1 MWRSRKLILMALL
14 AIVLLGAIVGGV
26 AFAQAQNGD
35 ESQPVDQ
42 RGALLDRV
50 CQIYEQKTGVAIDR
64 DALKD
69 SFAQAERELQAEALQ
84 NRLQK
89 LVDQGTITQEQADQY
104 LQWWQSRP
112 DVPLPGPQGPMCPEG
127 PRFRGH
133 GFPGKMWG
141 QSEVEKNL

>member
-1 MWRSRKLILMALL
+1 MWRNKKLILMAVL
-14 AIVLLGAIVGGV
+14 ATVLLGAIVGGV

-50 CQIYEQKTGVAIDR
+50 CQIYEQKTGVAIDQHI
-64 DALKD
+64 LKD
-69 SFAQAERELQAEALQ
+69 SFVQAERELQAEALQ

-89 LVDQGTITQEQADQY
+89 MVDDGRMTQEQADQY

-112 DVPLPGPQGPMCPEG
+112 DVPLPVPPGPWCPEG
-127 PRFRGH
+127 PRLGGD

-141 QSEVEKNL
+141 KLK